1 MWDKTTHLR
10 YGNIA
15 IFSSE
20 EGKYLGN
27 TFLGFVRVWQP
38 PLPALETPE
47 AMADHSASFVLTV
60 SAWIKDCQSHERA
73 SRGAVSQSRAF

>member
-38 PLPALETPE
+38 PLPAPETPE
-47 AMADHSASFVLTV
+47 DMADDSASFVLTV
-60 SAWIKDCQSHERA
+60 SAWIRDCRALERA
-73 SRGAVSQSRAF
+73 GGGGVS